1 MSVAMESKFHY
12 KIGAD
17 DHSGIIIPDE
27 NCAFGFMGQGSGNP
41 TYFFGAY
48 EEGARAHFSAI
59 KAGDVWDDWHEAN
72 NHVTTNAF
80 RGDVSGFL
88 DNCKNYIVNVEHK
101 LTSAKYDDMK
111 QGILNWIDA
120 KQPELWFSFISQ
132 GGNYL
137 PSFGSTGLDI
147 INMSGTTKLSEV
159 GALYGFN
166 NIGEVVKNIFITAY
180 YYDVVGTPS
189 YGDTQYEFIT
199 YDTLRKAI
207 DDEYIT
213 DPDIIDFF
221 NENEWEEIF
230 ETRCDWTINLDGSKN
245 PDVTIM
251 WNCPMIEEGGVDS
264 GSATVSFELLTYNTL
279 NPLVSEFKTM
289 GTYSYQKHVL
299 KTTWAK
305 LAQEANYPGF
315 AKILS
320 NVLSLV
326 GVDTIL
332 KIRMYVTY
340 FMEGGQ
346 SFTSTAEAHI
356 TYTGTGTGSILPP
369 KDGSTISFTHTS
381 TDEAIE
387 LFLDDIDLDD
397 LDDPTVT
404 DPTLDQAFSGVGL
417 LTKTYVLTKS
427 RLQQLG
433 RFLWTRDFFDYIE
446 DLNASPIENI
456 VSVKMVPF
464 DIPCGSDTTIV
475 LGNVNTGVYG
485 KPVDIDY
492 NCKHTIGT
500 VTIQKKYP
508 ANCNFLNSNTFTKL
522 TLFLPFIGFKEIDA
536 DLFLDKTLK
545 VEYIN
550 DIITGNCKA
559 VIYADNIPIC
569 DFSGQI
575 GLDVPI
581 SSTNRAQV
589 EMGLIS
595 AVGQGIAQVAS
606 GNIGGAV
613 SSALSIGSNSFHT
626 ETRGANSPSVD
637 SFMTHDCFY
646 ILENAVVQYPSRYN
660 HTHGRPLNLSKTLR
674 NVTGFTVCE
683 EVDVSGIQGA
693 TKEELD
699 YIKDMLEKGVYL

>member
-1 MSVAMESKFHY
+1 MSEAMESKFHY
-12 KIGAD
+12 KIGND
-17 DHSGIIIPDE
+17 DHSGIISPNE
-27 NCAFGFMGQGSGNP
+27 NCAFAFMGQGSGNP

-48 EEGARAHFSAI
+48 EEGAQAHFSAI
-59 KAGDVWDDWHEAN
+59 KAGDVWDDWHDAN
-72 NHVTTNAF
+72 VHLNTIAF

-111 QGILNWIDA
+111 QGILNWIDD
-120 KQPELWFSFISQ
+120 KQPELWYGFISQ

-137 PSFGSTGLDI
+137 PSFGAAGLDI
-147 INMSGTTKLSEV
+147 INMSGTTKISEV
-159 GALYGFN
+159 GALYGFL

-180 YYDVVGTPS
+180 YYDQHGTPS
-189 YGDTQYEFIT
+189 YGDSPYEFVT

-207 DDEYIT
+207 DDDFIT
-213 DPDIIDFF
+213 DQDIIDFF
-221 NENEWEEIF
+221 NENEWEEIL
-230 ETRCDWTINLDGSKN
+230 ETRCDWTINIDGSKA
-245 PDVTIM
+245 PDITVM
-251 WNCPMIEEGGVDS
+251 WDAPGITS
-264 GSATVSFELLTYNTL
+264 GDLNADSATADLQVLTYNAVGVGEWL
-279 NPLVSEFKTM
+279 NLGKFTYNKRVYKT
-289 GTYSYQKHVL
+289 SWK
-299 KTTWAK
+299 K
-305 LAQEANYPGF
+305 LASEGNLPGID
-315 AKILS
+315 KLLS
-320 NVLSLV
+320 NIPLIGDQIAQTNV
-326 GVDTIL
+326 GL
-332 KIRMYVTY
+332 RMCITY
-340 FMEGGQ
+340 YREGGM
-346 SFTSTAEAHI
+346 STTSYAVAYVNHSANTRGYIEI
-356 TYTGTGTGSILPP
+356 P
-369 KDGSTISFTHTS
+369 KDGSTIQFTRTS

-417 LTKTYVLTKS
+417 LTKTYVLTKG

-464 DIPCGSDTTIV
+464 DIECGSDTSIV
-475 LGNVNTGVYG
+475 LGNVDTGVYG

-536 DLFLDKTLK
+536 DVFLDKALK

-626 ETRGANSPSVD
+626 ETRGANSPAVD

-646 ILENAVVQYPSRYN
+646 ILENAEVQYPSRYN

-683 EVDVSGIQGA
+683 DVDVSGIQGA

>member
-1 MSVAMESKFHY
+1 MAGMQSKFSFTRRGFFFND
-12 KIGAD
+12 ITAVIDPD
-17 DHSGIIIPDE
+17 D
-27 NCAFGFMGQGSGNP
+27 NCAFGYMGQASGSP
-41 TYFFGAY
+41 TYYFGAY
-48 EEGARAHFSAI
+48 EEGATATY
-59 KAGDVWDDWHEAN
+59 AGDWDGEAHTFVFEAN
-72 NHVTTNAF
+72 YQVTPADIRSFFT
-80 RGDVSGFL
+80 
-88 DNCKNYIVNVEHK
+88 NCKTYIVNVEHK
-101 LTSAKYDDMK
+101 LTSDQFDTMVDGVINWMTTENITPYTAVMDFNNSG
-111 QGILNWIDA
+111 QGIPQFGN
-120 KQPELWFSFISQ
+120 Q
-132 GGNYL
+132 GL
-137 PSFGSTGLDI
+137 EI
-147 INMSGTTKLSEV
+147 EVMSGTKKLSDV
-159 GALYGFN
+159 GALFGFV
-166 NIGEVVKNIFITAY
+166 NIGEVVQNIFIDAY
-180 YYDVVGTPS
+180 MYSQAGTTDYNDSP
-189 YGDTQYEFIT
+189 YEFLA
-199 YDTLRKAI
+199 YDGVRLAVEA
-207 DDEYIT
+207 EYIT
-213 DPDIIDFF
+213 DPDIIDFI
-221 NENEWEEIF
+221 NDNSWVEIL
-230 ETRCDWTINLDGSKN
+230 ETRCDWTINIDGSKA
-245 PDVTIM
+245 PDITVM
-251 WNCPMIEEGGVDS
+251 WDAPGITS
-264 GSATVSFELLTYNTL
+264 GDLDADSATADLQILTYNAIGVGEWL
-279 NPLVSEFKTM
+279 NLGKFTYNKRVYKT
-289 GTYSYQKHVL
+289 SWK
-299 KTTWAK
+299 K
-305 LAQEANYPGF
+305 LASEGNLPG
-315 AKILS
+315 IDRLLS
-320 NVLSLV
+320 NIPIV
-326 GVDTIL
+326 GEQIAQTNVGL
-332 KIRMYVTY
+332 RMCITY
-340 FMEGGQ
+340 YREGGM
-346 SFTSTAEAHI
+346 STTSYAKAYIDHGARTQGFIEN
-356 TYTGTGTGSILPP
+356 P
-369 KDGSTISFTHTS
+369 KDGSTIRFTRTS

-387 LFLDDIDLDD
+387 LFMDEIDLDD

-464 DIPCGSDTTIV
+464 DIPCGSDTSIV
-475 LGNVNTGVYG
+475 LGNVDTGVYG

-536 DLFLDKTLK
+536 DVFLDKALK

-683 EVDVSGIQGA
+683 DVDVSGIQGA